1 MADLPKKKHAHATSG
16 VACFIL
22 LFVKNDSVSRVA
34 ASAMQVIPISF
45 VTTSAVPAYDPKDAT
60 KPIVADVDHFTL
72 GGFIEIGDDGICG
85 NIVIVFLSI

>member
-1 MADLPKKKHAHATSG
+1 
-16 VACFIL
+16 
-22 LFVKNDSVSRVA
+22 
-34 ASAMQVIPISF
+34 MQVIPISF

-72 GGFIEIGDDGICG
+72 GGFIEIGNDGICG